1 MCCQF
6 KIYNNGGKEALASV
20 LEIFADTNLDE
31 KSFPFSNLY
40 FNVSSFPSCA
50 LTLFSVLL
58 IRIRPDTSFWQLF
71 DLKEHHI
78 RQDKTDLSMVLSLAV
93 SSLSDAHVWSVIS
106 YLTSSRLLFTLAA
119 DVFVSRHNLFHF
131 TCALC

>member
-1 MCCQF
+1 MFCRF
-6 KIYNNGGKEALASV
+6 KIYNNGGKETLASV

-58 IRIRPDTSFWQLF
+58 IRIRPDTSFFLT
-71 DLKEHHI
+71 
-78 RQDKTDLSMVLSLAV
+78 KTDLSMVLSLAV

-119 DVFVSRHNLFHF
+119 DVFVSRQNLFHS
-131 TCALC
+131 TCALWSMIYHN